1 MAKERV
7 KWDADNRQAFGDF
20 SEVIPYLNETVG
32 FDLTAIGVT
41 DTKVIQASE
50 AFIGE
55 MFTRYVCEIQETDA
69 AYFRWVSAE
78 EFMFWTGTGW
88 KSGDAETMRSI
99 IRRVLLDAGAGR
111 VYSFYSPRRV
121 AKEVLAE
128 LCQHTDKQYTPT
140 TDMIAFRNG
149 VLDINTLELRPFSID
164 LQPRFTI
171 GYDYDPEATCPKF
184 TQAVSD
190 ALDEETAAVFQE
202 ACGNLLLGYQHEIVP
217 ILTGGGQNGKST
229 LLEGL
234 TAAFGEKDVT
244 AYNLSEITVSDGR
257 YVSNMQGAIA
267 NIAFDSSITLKIGNE
282 NLFKCYASGE
292 PLPCKV
298 LYKQP
303 TMTRLYP
310 KSLIALNG
318 TPATSDY
325 SLGYFRRLLL
335 IPFSKKIDPTKVNLN
350 LKAELKAERAGIL
363 NWVLEGM
370 IRLRDNGH
378 FTHSEAVIAAGNQYR
393 TDSDSVA
400 SFIDEEGWKPS
411 DKPDKTLA
419 DLFQIFEAWRQKMG
433 YAGMTARKFSSRLRG
448 LGIKVEK
455 QGGTIRAWITNK
467 SDEDMPF

>member
-1 MAKERV
+1 MEQLNNNKEIMTTH
-7 KWDADNRQAFGDF
+7 GDF
-20 SEVIPYLNETVG
+20 DVVLTYLSQ
-32 FDLTAIGVT
+32 TAGVT
-41 DTKVIQASE
+41 LHGMGRDDVRLSQTTE
-50 AFIGE
+50 AAIARLII
-55 MFTRYVCEIQETDA
+55 MYVTEIELSSNEY
-69 AYFRWVSAE
+69 YFRWADADT
-78 EFMFWTGTGW
+78 FYYWAGNGW
-88 KSGDAETMRSI
+88 RRGDVEDMRFLLRKLLI
-99 IRRVLLDAGAGR
+99 DEDVADIYVLNSVRKIAREVMSEL
-111 VYSFYSPRRV
+111 YHYPEKLYSPTNDL
-121 AKEVLAE
+121 LA
-128 LCQHTDKQYTPT
+128 
-140 TDMIAFRNG
+140 FSNG
-149 VLDINTLELRPFSID
+149 VLDINTMELQPFSID
-164 LQPRFTI
+164 KMPRFTI
-171 GYDYDPEATCPKF
+171 CYDYDPTASCPKF
-184 TQAVSD
+184 IQAVSD
-190 ALDEETAAVFQE
+190 ALDSSTMAVFQE

-244 AYNLSEITVSDGR
+244 AYNLSEITTSDGR
-257 YVSNMQGAIA
+257 YIANMQGAIA
-267 NIAFDSSITLKIGNE
+267 NIAFDSSSTLKIGNE
-282 NLFKCYASGE
+282 NLFKSYASGE
-292 PLPCKV
+292 PLPCKI

-310 KSLIALNG
+310 KSVVALNG
-318 TPATSDY
+318 TPTTSDY
-325 SLGYFRRLLL
+325 SQGYFRRLLL
-335 IPFSKKIDPTKVNLN
+335 IPFSRTIDPSKVNLN
-350 LKAELKAERAGIL
+350 LKEELKAERAGIL

-455 QGGTIRAWITNK
+455 QGGTIRAWVTNK